1 VRGWKILKLSLVL
14 FLIRIKNAM
23 HNRYGYQG
31 QEKNKEKGRD
41 TINQK
46 QMKFLRERYGLLPGE
61 NSNNFNLHI

>member
-1 VRGWKILKLSLVL
+1 
-14 FLIRIKNAM
+14 M